1 MIFLFG
7 RFGLMD
13 TQVVRKER
21 KKSRRV
27 QDDTTAEEAQPTE
40 YTNKVG
46 ELALNAA
53 CWLNVLL

>member
-1 MIFLFG
+1 
-7 RFGLMD
+7 MD